1 MSQTTSY
8 SIPAGSGLA
17 AGQSLS
23 FSYESW
29 ILCISAPSNQ
39 WALPSQNLWPST
51 DFCPLLGAQVAVH
64 YCTDTI
70 NSHEACWAP
79 PLCSFFFFWVVV
91 AFGFCHDVIIKLYED
106 MSMILFGGS
115 RSFSLTSLLQWESS
129 RAQDLIYLIPV
140 FKTDSVEQVIPT
152 LTVFLR

>member
-29 ILCISAPSNQ
+29 ILCIIAPSNQ

-64 YCTDTI
+64 YCTNTI

-79 PLCSFFFFWVVV
+79 PLCSFFFFLGSSSIW
-91 AFGFCHDVIIKLYED
+91 FLSRCHYKVIWGHEHDPFWGISKLFFN
-106 MSMILFGGS
+106 LFAPM
-115 RSFSLTSLLQWESS
+115 R
-129 RAQDLIYLIPV
+129 
-140 FKTDSVEQVIPT
+140 EQ
-152 LTVFLR
+152 